1 LILTVE
7 CTCIHLAGA
16 DPGFQVRGEDLK
28 KLRRA
33 EGGPKNFG
41 VFRVKNLTIY
51 LHSELINLI
60 IVRNENFW
68 FGKNRVI
75 FLCILE

>member
-1 LILTVE
+1 MNIFEMNYYLFI
-7 CTCIHLAGA
+7 
-16 DPGFQVRGEDLK
+16 
-28 KLRRA
+28 
-33 EGGPKNFG
+33 
-41 VFRVKNLTIY
+41 TIY

-75 FLCILE
+75 LLCILEYKLIYSVHPFSTRKKKERYNEIINT